1 MGEITIEHEDPKPE
15 IIVAP
20 TPAPFDSNV
29 AIESVRN
36 EVHELNEEL
45 ESHLKEHI
53 SAESQAAVERALAE
67 RDRVAAEAETARQ
80 AQEAAATEA
89 ERVRLEKEAADA
101 AELAAAKSAQEN
113 EGGIPEISETQQKE
127 QERFWDALK
136 PKTS

>member
-1 MGEITIEHEDPKPE
+1 MSEITIEHEEPKPE
-15 IIVAP
+15 IIVTP
-20 TPAPFDSNV
+20 TPAPFDPSV

-67 RDRVAAEAETARQ
+67 RDRVAAEAESVRQ
-80 AQEAAATEA
+80 AEAAANAETE
-89 ERVRLEKEAADA
+89 RQRLEKEAADA
-101 AELAAAKSAQEN
+101 ADLEAAKSAQEN
-113 EGGIPEISETQQKE
+113 EGGIPEISGIKQKE